1 MLEPPNPN
9 SQDLP
14 LGTIES
20 QGSLT
25 ERQAQWWSRDSILQK
40 LAQSIRK
47 FHSLPCTYA
56 FTRMFLAGSPAT
68 FLHVWRVSLAFQ
80 KSFLLRSS
88 YWFQLFDIYLGH
100 RFKEL
105 SQSYLLLKSKLNEGE
120 QPAPGLAREP
130 LKAATHCP
138 QLLFTLMALVWK
150 LARGRLR
157 K

>member
-1 MLEPPNPN
+1 MELGQHPTEVGTEYQKVPFFALYLRIHQNVLGGKPCYLPACLE
-9 SQDLP
+9 
-14 LGTIES
+14 
-20 QGSLT
+20 
-25 ERQAQWWSRDSILQK
+25 SI
-40 LAQSIRK
+40 S
-47 FHSLPCTYA
+47 SLPE
-56 FTRMFLAGSPAT
+56 
-68 FLHVWRVSLAFQ
+68 
-80 KSFLLRSS
+80 
-88 YWFQLFDIYLGH
+88 ILGH

-150 LARGRLR
+150 LARDRLR